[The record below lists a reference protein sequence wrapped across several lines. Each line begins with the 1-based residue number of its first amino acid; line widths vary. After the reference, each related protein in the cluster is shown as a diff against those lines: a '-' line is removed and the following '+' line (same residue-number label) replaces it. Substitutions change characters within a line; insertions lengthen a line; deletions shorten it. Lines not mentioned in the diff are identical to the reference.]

1 MQVVPFTKFTDT
13 GSSAIR
19 LYSPELRTAV
29 ANSTLS
35 FFLCLLLPRL
45 PAFLG
50 ITNSNCRERQISDVG
65 VLSPWIFCYYSVH
78 TLMQKKMSEMHISF
92 SFFFCLCSYFS
103 YGVDNNLIPLHKLAL
118 PSYAQIDASNF
129 SSLNLIL
136 ILINLIGQIF
146 LSSQKKH

>member
-1 MQVVPFTKFTDT
+1 MQVVPFTKFTGI
-13 GSSAIR
+13 GSSVIR

-78 TLMQKKMSEMHISF
+78 TLMQKKI
-92 SFFFCLCSYFS
+92 FCLCSYFS
-103 YGVDNNLIPLHKLAL
+103 CEVDNNLIPLHKFAL
-118 PSYAQIDASNF
+118 SPMCRLMHQTLTF
-129 SSLNLIL
+129 
-136 ILINLIGQIF
+136 
-146 LSSQKKH
+146 